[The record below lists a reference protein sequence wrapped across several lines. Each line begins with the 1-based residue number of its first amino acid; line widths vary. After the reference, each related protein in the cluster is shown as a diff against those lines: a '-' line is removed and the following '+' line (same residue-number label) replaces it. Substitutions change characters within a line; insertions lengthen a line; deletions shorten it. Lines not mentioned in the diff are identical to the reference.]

1 MLISA
6 LFLFSHRTIKIIYP
20 YFQKSTMK
28 KTKGKEISNIRI
40 LIVCICVIMIWKAV
54 WDLCDMF
61 IFPNN
66 IILSDI
72 VCLVVWIVVLLLD
85 DGKLY
90 ELM

>member
-1 MLISA
+1 
-6 LFLFSHRTIKIIYP
+6 
-20 YFQKSTMK
+20 MK
-28 KTKGKEISNIRI
+28 KTKVKEISNIRI

-85 DGKLY
+85 DGKLC
-90 ELM
+90 ELI

>member
-1 MLISA
+1 MIINA
-6 LFLFSHRTIKIIYP
+6 WFLFSHRTIKIVYL
-20 YFQKSTMK
+20 YFQKTTMK
-28 KTKGKEISNIRI
+28 KAKVKEISNIRI

-54 WDLCDMF
+54 WDFCDMF